1 MDGSVSNVGNAP
13 GATVAAWIHQHAGAL
28 LLLALLLLV
37 LLVVRVVMDGRARRR
52 MSTRLRAARSE
63 LQGLRGRD
71 PVTGLA
77 EREAFEACLAEA
89 VARADALGLPLC
101 VAYLGLDSFRAIND
115 AYGLRVG
122 DAALAEVGR
131 RLSDSL
137 AAWPTARA
145 AAPAGPGQPLAP
157 MVTRVAGD
165 EFALFVQAGPDDT
178 EALATQLAQCLAVP
192 LDVETLKLQPGL
204 SLGLAFFPDD
214 GARPRLLAHAA
225 LAMRSV
231 KQTGGHG
238 HARFDPAMAV
248 NQRENAE
255 LLHDLR
261 QAITRG
267 ELRLV
272 YQPKIDGGSL
282 QVTAAEALLR
292 WQHPRRG
299 LVSPAIFVPLAERHG
314 LIGHM
319 GTWVIEEALAQAAR
333 WREKGLRMRIAIN
346 ISGMQLRAAGFV
358 DQLVAAARRHGIPPN
373 RLTCEI
379 TETVAMEDTPATRA
393 AFERM
398 RRAGLHVSIDDFGQ
412 GSSSLAALRVLH
424 PAELKIDAAFV
435 KDLPA
440 STEATSI
447 VRTIIQLARSLQLRV
462 VAEGVETEAQR
473 DALVAMGC
481 DELQGYLFARPMSPT
496 ALALWAADD
505 GAQGASVFRPSLFEP
520 TQPARLDGRPT

>member
-1 MDGSVSNVGNAP
+1 MDASVSNVGNAP
-13 GATVAAWIHQHAGAL
+13 GASVAAWIDQHSGAL

-37 LLVVRVVMDGRARRR
+37 LLVARVVMDGRARRR

-71 PVTGLA
+71 PVTGLV
-77 EREAFEACLAEA
+77 EREAFEASLAEA
-89 VARADALGLPLC
+89 VAQADAQGLTLC

-137 AAWPTARA
+137 ATWPAGRA
-145 AAPAGPGQPLAP
+145 AGPGQPLAP
-157 MVTRVAGD
+157 ALTRVAGD

-178 EALATQLAQCLAVP
+178 EALAEQLTQCLAVP

-214 GARPRLLAHAA
+214 GARSRLLAHAA

-272 YQPKIDGGSL
+272 YQPKIDGASL

-292 WQHPRRG
+292 WQHPKRG
-299 LVSPAIFVPLAERHG
+299 LVSPAVFVPLAERHG
-314 LIGHM
+314 LIGHI

-412 GSSSLAALRVLH
+412 GSSSLAALRVLQ

-435 KDLPA
+435 QDLPA

-447 VRTIIQLARSLQLRV
+447 VRTIVQLARSLQLRV

-505 GAQGASVFRPSLFEP
+505 GVQGASVFRPSLFEP
-520 TQPARLDGRPT
+520 TKPAPLDGRPT

>member
-1 MDGSVSNVGNAP
+1 MDEPAIDFWAAP
-13 GATVAAWIHQHAGAL
+13 GASAAAWADRHAPEL
-28 LLLALLLLV
+28 LLLALLLM
-37 LLVVRVVMDGRARRR
+37 LLLAVRVVLDRRARRR
-52 MSTRLRAARSE
+52 MATRLSAARSE
-63 LQGLRGRD
+63 LQVLRGHD

-77 EREAFEACLAEA
+77 EREAFEASLAEA
-89 VARADALGLPLC
+89 VAQADREGRPLC
-101 VAYLGLDSFRAIND
+101 VAYLGLDGFRAIND
-115 AYGLRVG
+115 AYGMRVG

-131 RLSDSL
+131 RLGEWLSSREGS
-137 AAWPTARA
+137 RA
-145 AAPAGPGQPLAP
+145 AGGPKLPPRL
-157 MVTRVAGD
+157 TRIGGD
-165 EFALFVQAGPDDT
+165 EFALFTPAGADEA
-178 EALATQLAQCLAVP
+178 EALAGQLAQCLAAP
-192 LDVETLKLQPGL
+192 LDVEALSLQTGL

-214 GARPRLLAHAA
+214 GARPRLLSHAA

-231 KQTGGHG
+231 KHTGGHG

-261 QAITRG
+261 QAITRS

-272 YQPKIDGGSL
+272 YQPKIDGRSL
-282 QVTAAEALLR
+282 QITAAEALLR
-292 WQHPRRG
+292 WQHPKRG
-299 LVSPAIFVPLAERHG
+299 LVSPAVFVPLAERHG
-314 LIGHM
+314 LIGSI
-319 GTWVIEEALAQAAR
+319 GAWVVEEALAQAAR

-346 ISGMQLRAAGFV
+346 VSGLQLRAADFV
-358 DQLVAAARRHGIPPN
+358 DQLVAAAQRHGIPPN

-379 TETVAMEDTPATRA
+379 TESVAMEDTPATRA
-393 AFERM
+393 AFARM

-412 GSSSLAALRVLH
+412 GTSSLAALRVLQ

-435 KDLPA
+435 QDLPG

-473 DALVAMGC
+473 DALVALGC

-505 GAQGASVFRPSLFEP
+505 GIQGSSVFRPSLFEP
-520 TQPARLDGRPT
+520 TKPAPLDGREP